1 MTANSLTTI
10 QFHGASLIAQR
21 GDTPETTLVAMKPV
35 VEGMGLAWSPQFV
48 KLKDHPVLA
57 PAVTQ
62 IVTTGADGKSYE
74 MTAVPLNRLHFWL
87 ATVNP
92 KKVPDPVVREKVIIY
107 QTEVADTLFDK
118 FFGRALSNPLSKAE
132 LGRQTAAIIE
142 DKLGD
147 FIARMLPSAV
157 AGYIA
162 SHNLAIA
169 DGMTAGE
176 VCDLSKVCTAYPRGV
191 SARVS
196 KRLQM
201 ICKARGV
208 DPQVSRLGRVR
219 ALLFPTHIVRE
230 WLDAEGRALI
240 NRWVE
245 ERKGQLRLR
254 LVK

>member
-35 VEGMGLAWSPQFV
+35 VEGMGLDWAGQFT
-48 KLKDHPVLA
+48 KMKDHPILSPTVGEIPMVA
-57 PAVTQ
+57 E
-62 IVTTGADGKSYE
+62 DGKQRL
-74 MTAVPLNRLHFWL
+74 MTALPLNRLHFWL

-92 KKVPDPVVREKVIIY
+92 KKVPDPVIREKVIIY
-107 QTEVADTLFDK
+107 QNEVADTLFEK
-118 FFGRALSNPLSKAE
+118 FFGRTLANPLSKRE
-132 LGRQTAAIIE
+132 LGNQTAAIVE
-142 DKLGD
+142 DKLTA
-147 FIARMLPSAV
+147 FIAKMLPSAV

-162 SHNLAIA
+162 QHNLAIA

-176 VCDLSKVCTAYPRGV
+176 VCDLSKVARTYPRGV
-191 SARVS
+191 SGRVS
-196 KRLQM
+196 NRLRM
-201 ICKARGV
+201 ICKARGAI
-208 DPQVSRLGRVR
+208 PQVSRLGRVR

-240 NRWVE
+240 ARWVD
-245 ERKGQLRLR
+245 ERKGQGSLR